1 MELGR
6 VGWEMQ
12 GKDRLARG
20 VEMVGVGAG
29 RLEGGIS
36 WESTVCV
43 GFEGREMVDALRGV
57 GG

>member
-1 MELGR
+1 
-6 VGWEMQ
+6 
-12 GKDRLARG
+12 
-20 VEMVGVGAG
+20 MVGVGAG